1 MNESNL
7 PPLSLYVHLPWC
19 VVKCPYCD
27 FNSHKAGSFPPR
39 GQYVAAIK
47 ADIAIES
54 ERAAGRRVQT
64 IFLGGGTPSF
74 FDASQ
79 IGEILEAAHAD
90 LNVAVDA
97 EITMEANPGTL
108 ECGELASYRS
118 AGVNRLSLGAQSF
131 DADSLRALGRIH
143 GVDDIYAA
151 VNEAQSAGFNSINID
166 LMYGLPGQTAAMA
179 LADLGKATELEPQHI
194 SHYQLTIEPNTVF
207 YSRTPDDMPDDDTS
221 FEMQEACHDHLR
233 DAGYGQYE
241 ISAFA
246 KPGYECRHNLNY
258 WTFGDYLAVG
268 AGAHGKVTDEQG
280 TIRRYEKPAHPL
292 AFIKA
297 PKSSPSNVEARKL
310 HDDDILFEYML
321 NVLRLPQGF
330 TRTMFEQRTGL
341 DFEALLERLGECR
354 DKGLLREATD
364 ESWQPTELGLRFLN
378 DLQAQFLPT
387 RSVV

>member
-1 MNESNL
+1 MNAANL
-7 PPLSLYVHLPWC
+7 TPLSLYVHLPWC

-27 FNSHKAGSFPPR
+27 FNSHKAGKSPPR
-39 GQYVAAIK
+39 AQYVEAIK
-47 ADIAIES
+47 ADLAIEAD
-54 ERAAGRRVQT
+54 RATGRPVQT

-74 FDASQ
+74 FDAGQ
-79 IGEILEAAHAD
+79 IGEILAAAHDD
-90 LNVAVDA
+90 LNIAADA
-97 EITMEANPGTL
+97 EITMEANPGTV

-143 GVDDIYAA
+143 GVDEIYAA
-151 VNEAQSAGFNSINID
+151 HNEAQTAGFNSINID

-179 LADLGKATELEPQHI
+179 VADLARATKLEPQHI

-207 YSRTPDDMPDDDTS
+207 YSRTPVDMPGDNTTY
-221 FEMQEACHDHLR
+221 EMQEACHRHFR

-268 AGAHGKVTDEQG
+268 AGAHGKITDQQG
-280 TIRRYEKPAHPL
+280 TIRRYEKPAHPM

-297 PKSSPSNVEARKL
+297 AKIQPTPVEPRKL
-310 HDDDILFEYML
+310 GHDDILFEYML
-321 NVLRLPQGF
+321 NALRLPRGF
-330 TRTMFEQRTGL
+330 TSTMFEQRTGL
-341 DFEALLERLGECR
+341 AFDLLLERLGECR
-354 DKGLLREATD
+354 DKGLLRETTD

-378 DLQAQFLPT
+378 DLQAQFLPA
-387 RSVV
+387 